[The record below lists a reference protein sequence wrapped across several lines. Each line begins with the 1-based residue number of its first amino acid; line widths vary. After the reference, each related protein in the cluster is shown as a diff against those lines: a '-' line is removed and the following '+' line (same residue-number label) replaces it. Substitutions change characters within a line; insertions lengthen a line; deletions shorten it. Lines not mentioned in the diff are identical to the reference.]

1 MTASCACS
9 QGGDVACVRSD
20 ATDAQLMFSKTD
32 HTYDVLRRQILDGH
46 LRPGDRLRLSHIAQA
61 LDLSEMPVREALR
74 LLQRDGL
81 VVMHLHRGAEVAQ
94 LSFQNAWDIEE
105 VRLRLEA
112 QACLSAAPFH
122 DAASSR
128 RLRDILAAMDQVCD
142 QPTPLARLNR
152 NFHTELMS
160 TAPNAFLR
168 RHVQELWDRAW
179 QLSSASFFEFMPRR
193 MACLPVEGRTIVTC
207 LEARDWTGLEAFLDS
222 RIEDVTAAWQEA
234 AVAYEQRALA
244 EAANG

>member
-1 MTASCACS
+1 
-9 QGGDVACVRSD
+9 
-20 ATDAQLMFSKTD
+20 MFSKTD
-32 HTYDVLRRQILDGH
+32 HAYDVLRRQILDGH
-46 LRPGDRLRLSHIAQA
+46 LRPGDRLRLSRIAQA

-94 LSFQNAWDIEE
+94 LSFQNAWEIED
-105 VRLRLEA
+105 VRLQLEA
-112 QACLSAAPFH
+112 RACLSAAPFH
-122 DAASSR
+122 DEPSCD
-128 RLRDILAAMDQVCD
+128 RLRRILAEMGEVHD

-160 TAPNAFLR
+160 YAPNAFLR
-168 RHVQELWDRAW
+168 EHVQELWDRAW

-193 MACLPVEGRTIVTC
+193 MGRLPVEGRMIVDLIESRDWIGLKGF
-207 LEARDWTGLEAFLDS
+207 LEA

-234 AVAYEQRALA
+234 ARAYAQRASLDTLI
-244 EAANG
+244 G

>member
-1 MTASCACS
+1 MSAAVDDDAS
-9 QGGDVACVRSD
+9 
-20 ATDAQLMFSKTD
+20 LMFSKTD
-32 HTYDVLRRQILDGH
+32 HAYDVLRRQILDGH

-94 LSFQNAWDIEE
+94 LSFQNAWDIED
-105 VRLRLEA
+105 VRLQLEA
-112 QACLSAAPFH
+112 RACLSAAPFH
-122 DAASSR
+122 DTVSCA
-128 RLRDILAAMDQVCD
+128 RLREVLAAMETVHD

-152 NFHTELMS
+152 NFHTELMAI
-160 TAPNAFLR
+160 APNAFLR
-168 RHVQELWDRAW
+168 EHVQELWDRVW

-193 MACLPVEGRTIVTC
+193 MGRLPIEGRTIVDHI
-207 LEARDWTGLEAFLDS
+207 EGRDWTGLRSFLQN
-222 RIEDVTAAWQEA
+222 RIEDVTRAWTEA
-234 AVAYEQRALA
+234 AVAYDKRALA